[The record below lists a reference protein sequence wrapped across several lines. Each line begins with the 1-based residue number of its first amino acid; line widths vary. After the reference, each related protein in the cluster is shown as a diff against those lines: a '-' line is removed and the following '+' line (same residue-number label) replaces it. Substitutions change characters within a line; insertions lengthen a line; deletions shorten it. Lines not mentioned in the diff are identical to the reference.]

1 MTNIEILKS
10 LIIEQIEKTDDAEIL
25 DLISTLLYVK
35 DKEEIIKAAM

>member
-1 MTNIEILKS
+1 MANIEILKS

-25 DLISTLLYVK
+25 DLISTLLYVE